1 MSGNIKEPYLLFMN
15 ENITD
20 KPGKLTCINNSD
32 ILFDIKRVF
41 YIYGFSDNTEL
52 NKRGK
57 HGHKNTTQIL
67 ISLSGTVNVFTYNVL
82 NNGNEKCFELNKPN
96 MLLVIPPNN
105 YIKMEDFSKDAIL
118 LVLCDTE
125 YKDDIY
131 FY

>member
-1 MSGNIKEPYLLFMN
+1 MSNDTKEPYLLYID
-15 ENITD
+15 EKISD
-20 KPGKLTCINNSD
+20 KPGKLSCINNSD
-32 ILFDIKRVF
+32 IDFDIKRVF
-41 YIYGFSDNTEL
+41 YIYGFSENIES

-67 ISLSGTVNVFTYNVL
+67 ISISGDVNIFTYNIV
-82 NNGNEKCFELNKPN
+82 NNSDEKCFKLNKPN

-105 YIKMEDFSKDAIL
+105 YIKMENFSKDAIL